1 MGGFIS
7 DLASYYAT
15 LVFIMNPFG
24 AVPIFM
30 DIVERLHP
38 WERRRLANFVTMVV
52 IVLLFLTAFAGD
64 LLLRLYMISIDE
76 FRFAGG
82 VVLLAIAL
90 HRLGGESVTQTP
102 DPRDAALVPLAMP
115 LLVGPATMTYV
126 IVFAH
131 SGDMT
136 ALLVAIVLASVTVW
150 AFLLAAE
157 ALLRVLGRSTMKV
170 LTRITSLFV
179 GGVGAA
185 MIHVA
190 LVHWGIAAR

>member
-102 DPRDAALVPLAMP
+102 DPPGRGACAARYAAARRPSHDDLCDSVRAQRRHD
-115 LLVGPATMTYV
+115 GTA
-126 IVFAH
+126 
-131 SGDMT
+131 SGDS
-136 ALLVAIVLASVTVW
+136 AR
-150 AFLLAAE
+150 
-157 ALLRVLGRSTMKV
+157 LRNCLGVPPGR
-170 LTRITSLFV
+170 
-179 GGVGAA
+179 
-185 MIHVA
+185 
-190 LVHWGIAAR
+190 